1 MSSRDA
7 ILNKLRRA
15 KQPFT
20 DVPPVQKRVRVT
32 PLVDQS
38 SAALRKLFIE
48 QAEKLACFVWQ
59 PADETEAIE
68 KTLELIGS
76 DSQVLSWGSSQLPLP
91 HLAEVFSERGI
102 AVADHR
108 DGTVRVGIS
117 GVTAAIAATGSLILA
132 SSANRP
138 RTVSLLP
145 DVHIAVMTTE
155 HLVPDLESW
164 IEQQQSAGLAT
175 FRQHSNMVIISGASR
190 TADIGMEL
198 VMGAHGPRDLH
209 ILLMSGEM

>member
-1 MSSRDA
+1 MSSRDT

-15 KQPFT
+15 QQPFT

-32 PLVDQS
+32 PIADQS
-38 SAALRKLFIE
+38 TAALRQLFIE

-68 KTLELIGS
+68 KIIALIGDES
-76 DSQVLSWGSSQLPLP
+76 RVLSWDQAVIPLNG
-91 HLAEVFSERGI
+91 LQDALSARDITIVN
-102 AVADHR
+102 HR
-108 DGTVRVGIS
+108 DGAVRVGIS
-117 GVTAAIAATGSLILA
+117 GVTAAIAATGSIILA
-132 SSANRP
+132 SRADQP

-145 DVHIAVMTTE
+145 DVHIAIIQSSQFI
-155 HLVPDLESW
+155 PDLESW
-164 IEQQQSAGLAT
+164 IEQQQSAGLDQ
-175 FRQHSNMVIISGASR
+175 FRQHSNVVIISGASR

-209 ILLMSGEM
+209 LIII